1 MECPR
6 LVAQLVLALV
16 LAVVPPVSGETL
28 SSSGSNPFGFTK
40 VGNRVVFFARDL
52 SSNAS
57 AWSTDG
63 TPAGT
68 VRLTDAAPPAARVGV
83 VGSSYLWFVQEQSGY
98 SLWRTGGTPATTFP
112 LVTDGIFA
120 PNPDD
125 FPFPWAIVG
134 GKLQFFRYSSTNV
147 LELWTSNGTATGTR
161 RSLSLPQVKTD
172 VPLVAASSQ
181 GWLFF
186 FTATPHPQFGI
197 TSYDHWA
204 VWRTGGTAASTRR
217 LASLPDYVFS
227 AHPSTRR
234 LLFLSGGQL
243 WASDGSVVGT
253 APVFG
258 PPANPVLEIH
268 AFLGT
273 AGDKVYFLAH
283 TGTQSETLWVSDGTR
298 RGTGI
303 VSPALT
309 SDSPEAAAVGD
320 RIFFVA
326 SDGVHGSELWSS
338 RGTARTTA
346 LVADLCPGS
355 CSAFPQSN
363 AAFLVAAGGRVFFQA
378 EDPVAGRELF
388 VSSGTA
394 AGTRRVLDLCP
405 GACGFPARLL
415 PVGGEVYFYG
425 RDLEHGVE
433 LWASDGTP
441 GGTRRLSDF
450 SQADLFGTGDTG
462 FPLPAPSLA
471 ILGNRVITLGFDAES
486 GFEPWVF
493 DRAGG
498 GGQRLA
504 DIF

>member
-1 MECPR
+1 MERPR
-6 LVAQLVLALV
+6 IVVQLVLTLFAATV
-16 LAVVPPVSGETL
+16 LPVSGETL
-28 SSSGSNPFGFTK
+28 SSSSSNPFGFTK
-40 VGNRVVFFARDL
+40 VGNRVVFFAHDL
-52 SSNAS
+52 TSFGAL
-57 AWSTDG
+57 WSTDG

-68 VRLTDAAPPAARVGV
+68 LRLTDEADPAARVGV
-83 VGSSYLWFVQEQSGY
+83 VGSSYLWFVQAQSGY
-98 SLWRTGGTPATTFP
+98 SLWRTAGTPATTFP
-112 LVTDGIFA
+112 LVADGIFA

-134 GKLQFFRYSSTNV
+134 GKLQFFRYSAANV
-147 LELWTSNGTATGTR
+147 LELWTSNGTTAGTH
-161 RSLSLPQVKTD
+161 RSVSLPKIKD

-197 TSYDHWA
+197 TTYDHWA

-243 WASDGSVVGT
+243 WASDGSVAGT
-253 APVFG
+253 APFFG
-258 PPANPVLEIH
+258 PPANPPLEVH
-268 AFLGT
+268 VFLGT
-273 AGDKVYFLAH
+273 AGDKLYMLAH
-283 TGTQSETLWVSDGTR
+283 TGSQSESLWVFDGTR

-303 VSPALT
+303 VSPAL
-309 SDSPEAAAVGD
+309 SLDSPAAATVGD

-338 RGTARTTA
+338 RGTARTTMM
-346 LVADLCPGS
+346 VADLCPGS
-355 CSAFPQSN
+355 CSAFPQPN
-363 AAFLVAAGGRVFFQA
+363 AIFLVTAGGRVFFQA
-378 EDPVAGRELF
+378 EDPTAGRELF
-388 VSSGTA
+388 VSNGTA
-394 AGTRRVLDLCP
+394 AGTRLVLDLCP
-405 GACGFPARLL
+405 GACGSSAGLL
-415 PVGGEVYFYG
+415 PAGGEVYFYG
-425 RDLEHGVE
+425 RDPEHGVE

-450 SQADLFGTGDTG
+450 TLADLFGTGDAG
-462 FPLPAPSLA
+462 ALPAPSLA
-471 ILGNRVITLGFDAES
+471 ILGNRVVTLGFDPAS

-493 DRAGG
+493 NRAGG